1 MTLPFVFLINCL
13 INSDTDVLLQLLSQL
28 QLLTGGQDYQHRPLE
43 GQVRNGVTRAQSRN
57 LGGVVPPRL
66 GVSLFTI
73 LSRFFVMLVFLFC
86 KLFEHYSQTNFP
98 IIKTKDLFK
107 VTKYLKVWQIFRPK
121 WVKIKVFV
129 IVRLPADSLSAQP
142 SAFHKRSSSSQ
153 VNGLL
158 YLSPHQSL
166 EFKTGVRLGIVTF
179 KCNSL

>member
-1 MTLPFVFLINCL
+1 MHLYTDTYPPLMTLPFVFLINCL
-13 INSDTDVLLQLLSQL
+13 INSDTEVLLQLLSQL
-28 QLLTGGQDYQHRPLE
+28 QLLTGGQDYQHRPPE

-86 KLFEHYSQTNFP
+86 KLFEQYSQTNFP
-98 IIKTKDLFK
+98 IIKTKLFK

-129 IVRLPADSLSAQP
+129 IVRLPADTVSQP
-142 SAFHKRSSSSQ
+142 SLPRST
-153 VNGLL
+153 NAPPL
-158 YLSPHQSL
+158 H
-166 EFKTGVRLGIVTF
+166 R
-179 KCNSL
+179 